1 MLFVRSLLF
10 NIAFYANLIVWLI
23 ACIPFFV
30 LPRRWF
36 MKAIK
41 GWALSS
47 LWLLRLVA
55 GIKVEFRGLENI
67 PQGGLL
73 IASKHQSLWETFAL
87 FAIFDD
93 VAFILKRELMWIPF
107 FGWYA
112 KKARMI
118 SVDRSGGA
126 TALRRMADR
135 AREEA
140 ARGRQIVIF
149 AEGTRRA
156 PGAAPAYKYGA
167 AYLYQRLG
175 VPCLPV
181 ALNSGLFWPRRQFI
195 RRPGTIVVE
204 CLEIIPANQDRD
216 AFFQTMQARIEDA
229 STRLFQDGL
238 ASLKHRHG
246 ASSSGPARPSPDA

>member
-1 MLFVRSLLF
+1 MLFARSLLF

-36 MKAIK
+36 MKAVK

-47 LWLLRLVA
+47 LWLLRLIA

-73 IASKHQSLWETFAL
+73 IASKHQSFWETFAF

-93 VAFILKRELMWIPF
+93 IAFILKRELMWIPL

-118 SVDRSGGA
+118 PVDRGGGA
-126 TALRRMADR
+126 TALRRMAER
-135 AREEA
+135 AREET
-140 ARGRQIVIF
+140 ARGRQILIF

-167 AYLYQRLG
+167 AYLYQTLG
-175 VPCLPV
+175 VACLPI

-195 RRPGTIVVE
+195 RRPGTVVVE
-204 CLEIIPANQDRD
+204 CLPVIPAKQHRD
-216 AFFQTMQARIEDA
+216 TFFQIMQTRIEEA
-229 STRLFQDGL
+229 STRLFQEGL
-238 ASLKHRHG
+238 ASMKHRHG
-246 ASSSGPARPSPDA
+246 VSGAETAKASPDA